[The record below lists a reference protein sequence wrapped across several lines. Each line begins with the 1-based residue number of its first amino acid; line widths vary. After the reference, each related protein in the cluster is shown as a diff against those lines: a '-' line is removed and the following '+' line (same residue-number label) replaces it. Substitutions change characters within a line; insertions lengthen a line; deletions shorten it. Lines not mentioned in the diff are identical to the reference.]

1 MESNKTKVLSNR
13 IFQHVNF
20 IGTKIT
26 WSFNVEGDKVNIKA
40 GWLGINTVNS
50 TVDVEYISE
59 NKFIGKGFIKQKFSL
74 EGNNIKTGSTYLK
87 EIIEK

>member
-1 MESNKTKVLSNR
+1 MESNNTTVLSNR

-40 GWLGINTVNS
+40 GWLGINTIN
-50 TVDVEYISE
+50 
-59 NKFIGKGFIKQKFSL
+59 
-74 EGNNIKTGSTYLK
+74 
-87 EIIEK
+87 